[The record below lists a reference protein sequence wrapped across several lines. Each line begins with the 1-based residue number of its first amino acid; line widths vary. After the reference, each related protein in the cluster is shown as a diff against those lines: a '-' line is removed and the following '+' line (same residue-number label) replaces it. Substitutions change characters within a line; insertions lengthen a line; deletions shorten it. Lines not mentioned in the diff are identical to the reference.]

1 MARVTRPTDTSNEL
15 PRSGTYGIIPR
26 EVLTDRALPP
36 MAVVTYG
43 VLALFAN
50 SQGRCWPSVG
60 TLAELIGSDR
70 RDVQRWLRLLED
82 AGHLQRTPHRHR
94 DGRGG
99 QGSNAYVLSTPQDGA
114 GEIPAPEVESE
125 GEGVGKI
132 PAPGAGKKTAPPA
145 GKIPAQNRV
154 LEQTTRTV
162 VSGNKRVASRRKR
175 KPSTSTAAPE
185 EESSPR
191 PPPRPDPIPDD
202 VLDRMR
208 SLRGGRERKV
218 AAG

>member
-15 PRSGTYGIIPR
+15 PRSGTYGIVPR
-26 EVLTDRALPP
+26 EVLIDRTLPAK
-36 MAVVTYG
+36 AVVTYG
-43 VLALFAN
+43 VLALYAN
-50 SQGRCWPSVG
+50 TNRGARPSVG
-60 TLAELIGSDR
+60 TLAKLIGSDR
-70 RDVQRWLRLLED
+70 RDVQRWLRLLVD

-99 QGSNAYVLSTPQDGA
+99 QGSNEYVLSTPQGGA

-132 PAPGAGKKTAPPA
+132 PAPGAGKKTAPSA
-145 GKIPAQNRV
+145 GKIPAQNKV
-154 LEQTTRTV
+154 LEQTSRTD
-162 VSGNKRVASRRKR
+162 VSGNKRVASRRER
-175 KPSTSTAAPE
+175 KPSTSTPAPE
-185 EESSPR
+185 GES
-191 PPPRPDPIPDD
+191 PRPDPIPDD

-208 SLRGGRERKV
+208 TLRGGRERKV